1 MGQAFCNTTGA
12 ARPLTFVLWFGGQS
26 DYHKTMK
33 SKLTATEAARNLS
46 DLLNRVRYRGER
58 FTIVR
63 GGEEVAALVAAP
75 VAPPP
80 RPALVALLIDT
91 RVLVDLERARSP
103 ALLQEIEDQGVFIS
117 AISASELLHGVERAA
132 DDARRARRQ
141 AFVERVL
148 DIVPILPFDLDVA
161 RVHARTC

>member
-1 MGQAFCNTTGA
+1 M
-12 ARPLTFVLWFGGQS
+12 
-26 DYHKTMK
+26 
-33 SKLTATEAARNLS
+33 
-46 DLLNRVRYRGER
+46 
-58 FTIVR
+58 
-63 GGEEVAALVAAP
+63 
-75 VAPPP
+75 
-80 RPALVALLIDT
+80 ALLIDT
-91 RVLVDLERARSP
+91 SVLVDLERARSP

-161 RVHARTC
+161 RVHARTWAVLQRGAAIGAHDLIIAATALCHDLAVLTRNAREFGRVDGLELRTFE